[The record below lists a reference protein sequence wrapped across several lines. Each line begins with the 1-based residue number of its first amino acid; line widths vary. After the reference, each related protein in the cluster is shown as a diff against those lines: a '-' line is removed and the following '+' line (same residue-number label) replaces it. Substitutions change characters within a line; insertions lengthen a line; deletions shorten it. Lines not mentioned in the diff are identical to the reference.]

1 MARVLLVCPEPL
13 GQGQPAGIGIRVV
26 EIARVLAEDGHAITI
41 LSPDGGSV
49 AEHAT
54 DVLTPQALLHHSTT
68 ADVAIVE
75 GHAINDFV
83 AHAKRIPTVVDL
95 YDPFIIENLHYHAT
109 RGKEVFAHD
118 HATLM
123 RALAAGDFFLC
134 ASEAQ
139 RMFFLGTLLA
149 AGRLN
154 PVAFEHDATLRS
166 LIDIAPFGVHAGR
179 DRAASSG
186 GHSVLF
192 GSIYDWYDPITA
204 IDAIAIARRTVP
216 DIELTFTVHPN
227 AELPQGVAA
236 HAARH
241 AERFGYGGFIHFV
254 PWVPYEQRGEFFDRF
269 ALSLITFPSS
279 IETDLAMRTRI
290 YDYLWAGLPVIT
302 SPAPGTDSL
311 IEQHGAG
318 TVVHSNLAADF
329 AAALVAAFS
338 GTTLEMMT
346 AGTHRFVE
354 EHQWAKTL
362 APLRE
367 FCRAPR
373 IDETRSTFV
382 TTHALPEQPRSLLLR
397 LRRRLRRLA

>member
-13 GQGQPAGIGIRVV
+13 GHGQPAGIGIRVV
-26 EIARVLAEDGHAITI
+26 EIARVLAEDGHTITI

-49 AEHAT
+49 ATHAT
-54 DVLTPQALLHHSTT
+54 DVLTPQALLHHSTR

-95 YDPFIIENLHYHAT
+95 YDPFIIENLHYHST
-109 RGKEVFAHD
+109 RGSEVFAHD

-123 RALAAGDFFLC
+123 RALSAGDFFLC

-139 RMFFLGTLLA
+139 RMFFLGALLA

-154 PVAFEHDATLRS
+154 PVAFEHDATLRP
-166 LIDIAPFGVHAGR
+166 LIDVAPFGVHEARRRGT
-179 DRAASSG
+179 SSG

-204 IDAIAIARRTVP
+204 IDAIAIARRTLP
-216 DIELTFTVHPN
+216 DLELTFTRHPN

-236 HAARH
+236 DAAKH
-241 AERFGYGGFIHFV
+241 VERFGYGRFIHFV
-254 PWVPYEQRGEFFDRF
+254 PWVPYDQRGEFFDRF
-269 ALSLITFPSS
+269 ALSLLTFPPS

-290 YDYLWAGLPVIT
+290 YDYLWSGLPVIT

-318 TVVHSNLAADF
+318 TVVHSNLVEDF
-329 AAALVAAFS
+329 AAAIVAACS
-338 GTTLEMMT
+338 GASREAMI
-346 AGTHRFVE
+346 AGTQRFVE

-367 FCRAPR
+367 FCRTPR

-382 TTHALPEQPRSLLLR
+382 ASNSLPEQPRSLLLR
-397 LRRRLRRLA
+397 IRRRLRRLA